1 MTPLAIN
8 PEIEEAQVFKGM
20 ALYFLGKYDEAMEIE
35 AFKTEFMEK
44 FKTEIDKQQEEK
56 EEDDNTPGGEETNEG

>member
-1 MTPLAIN
+1 
-8 PEIEEAQVFKGM
+8 
-20 ALYFLGKYDEAMEIE
+20 MEIE

-56 EEDDNTPGGEETNEG
+56 KQDDSGQDT